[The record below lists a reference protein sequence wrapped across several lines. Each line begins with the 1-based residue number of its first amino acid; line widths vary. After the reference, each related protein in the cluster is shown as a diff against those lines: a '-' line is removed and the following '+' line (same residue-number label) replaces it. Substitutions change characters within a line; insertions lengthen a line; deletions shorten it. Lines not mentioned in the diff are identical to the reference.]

1 MPDIEEFACTSDA
14 VIAAASWYLRH
25 CYLGRGGTVGDEEV
39 ALEKSS
45 LRLNPLEDF

>member
-1 MPDIEEFACTSDA
+1 MLDIGEFARTSDA
-14 VIAAASWYLRH
+14 AIAAASWYLRH
-25 CYLGRGGTVGDEEV
+25 CYLGRGGEVGDEEV